1 MGTKPHHSKINMKAF
16 TTLATLLGVTYA
28 TPIQQ
33 IQYGSTGLQHSG
45 VSMMTNQKMHPMST
59 QHMTMT
65 TKPMMKVVAEMP
77 QPVVNPNQYHLKDNL
92 GNYAFGYSTQN
103 SEMAEEGNAQLKKG
117 HFANIM
123 ADGKLRRLDYIADN
137 QGFHILRDTADN
149 TGKYIKREAETSVE
163 PDLIST
169 RMTSYMDSSSLRN
182 DNNMHQMSN
191 NQMGRDM
198 SSRMMQRNK
207 QPTSNMY
214 RANNLMGRDMSTMNM
229 MDNDMSSMNNM
240 MARDMSSMNILGHG
254 ISSMNKM
261 GRDMSSRYNMMGQ
274 DISSINKMSQGLN
287 NMMGHD
293 ISSMNM
299 MGRDMS
305 SMNMMGR
312 DMYSRNNMMG
322 RDMTSRNNMMNLD
335 NMMGHDMSSRNN
347 MMGPDMSSRN
357 NMVGHDMST
366 NQMSQEMSSNLMG
379 RDMYSNQMLSSNTM
393 GLDMN
398 RMAPPNT
405 MSQRM
410 QIETMPSQSLNRFF

>member
-16 TTLATLLGVTYA
+16 TTLAALLGATYA

-45 VSMMTNQKMHPMST
+45 VSMMTNQKMHPMAT
-59 QHMTMT
+59 QHMTMAT
-65 TKPMMKVVAEMP
+65 NPMMKVVSEMP
-77 QPVVNPNQYHLKDNL
+77 QPVVNPNQYHLKDSF

-123 ADGKLRRLDYIADN
+123 ADGKLRRVDYIADN

-163 PDLIST
+163 PDLVRT

-182 DNNMHQMSN
+182 DNMHKMGN
-191 NQMGRDM
+191 NQMGQDM
-198 SSRMMQRNK
+198 SSSMMRRNNK
-207 QPTSNMY
+207 LNSNLY
-214 RANNLMGRDMSTMNM
+214 RANNLMGRDMSTINM
-229 MDNDMSSMNNM
+229 LGNDMSSMNN
-240 MARDMSSMNILGHG
+240 I
-254 ISSMNKM
+254 
-261 GRDMSSRYNMMGQ
+261 GRDMSSINMLGRDMT
-274 DISSINKMSQGLN
+274 SI
-287 NMMGHD
+287 D
-293 ISSMNM
+293 M

-312 DMYSRNNMMG
+312 DMSSRNNIIG
-322 RDMTSRNNMMNLD
+322 QGKVN
-335 NMMGHDMSSRNN
+335 NMMGHDMSSMNVMGREMLSRNN
-347 MMGPDMSSRN
+347 MMGQGMVNNTMDNDMYSMN
-357 NMVGHDMST
+357 AMGHGMST
-366 NQMSQEMSSNLMG
+366 SQMGQEMSSNLMG
-379 RDMYSNQMLSSNTM
+379 RDMHSNKMVSSNMM
-393 GLDMN
+393 GHDMS
-398 RMAPPNT
+398 RMTPLNS

>member
-16 TTLATLLGVTYA
+16 TTLAALLGA
-28 TPIQQ
+28 TNASPIQQ
-33 IQYGSTGLQHSG
+33 NQYGSTGLQHSG
-45 VSMMTNQKMHPMST
+45 VTMMTNQKMHPTST

-163 PDLIST
+163 PDLIRT
-169 RMTSYMDSSSLRN
+169 RMSSYMDSSSLRN

-198 SSRMMQRNK
+198 SSSMMQRNK
-207 QPTSNMY
+207 QLTSNMY

-229 MDNDMSSMNNM
+229 MDSDMSSMNM
-240 MARDMSSMNILGHG
+240 MGHG
-254 ISSMNKM
+254 ITSMNKM

-305 SMNMMGR
+305 S
-312 DMYSRNNMMG
+312 RNNMMG
-322 RDMTSRNNMMNLD
+322 R
-335 NMMGHDMSSRNN
+335 DMSSRNN
-347 MMGPDMSSRN
+347 MMG
-357 NMVGHDMST
+357 
-366 NQMSQEMSSNLMG
+366 Q
-379 RDMYSNQMLSSNTM
+379 
-393 GLDMN
+393 GLDNM
-398 RMAPPNT
+398 M
-405 MSQRM
+405 
-410 QIETMPSQSLNRFF
+410 

>member
-1 MGTKPHHSKINMKAF
+1 MGSLLIKPFSCTHPPTKPHHSKIIMKAF

-28 TPIQQ
+28 SPIQP

-45 VSMMTNQKMHPMST
+45 ISVMTNQKMHPMSN
-59 QHMTMT
+59 QHMTMST
-65 TKPMMKVVAEMP
+65 NPMMKVAAEMP

-123 ADGKLRRLDYIADN
+123 ADGKMRRVDYIADN

-198 SSRMMQRNK
+198 SSSMKQRNN
-207 QPTSNMY
+207 QLTSNMY
-214 RANNLMGRDMSTMNM
+214 RANNMMGLDMSSMNLLGRDMSSLNRMGNAKSSMNNILGNNLSTMNMMGRDMSFM
-229 MDNDMSSMNNM
+229 
-240 MARDMSSMNILGHG
+240 
-254 ISSMNKM
+254 
-261 GRDMSSRYNMMGQ
+261 
-274 DISSINKMSQGLN
+274 

-293 ISSMNM
+293 ISSRNNMMGQGLDNM

-305 SMNMMGR
+305 SRNNVIGR
-312 DMYSRNNMMG
+312 DMLSRNNMMG
-322 RDMTSRNNMMNLD
+322 R
-335 NMMGHDMSSRNN
+335 
-347 MMGPDMSSRN
+347 
-357 NMVGHDMST
+357 DMST

-398 RMAPPNT
+398 RMAPSNT

>member
-1 MGTKPHHSKINMKAF
+1 MGSLLIKPFSCTHPPTKPHHSKIIMKAF

-28 TPIQQ
+28 SPIQP

-45 VSMMTNQKMHPMST
+45 ISVMTNQKMHPMSN
-59 QHMTMT
+59 QHMTMST
-65 TKPMMKVVAEMP
+65 NPMMKVVAEMP
-77 QPVVNPNQYHLKDNL
+77 QPVVNPNQYHLKDSF

-123 ADGKLRRLDYIADN
+123 ADGKMRRVDYIADN

-198 SSRMMQRNK
+198 SSSMKQRNN
-207 QPTSNMY
+207 QLTSNMY
-214 RANNLMGRDMSTMNM
+214 RANNMMGLDMSLMNLLGRDMSSLNRMGNAKSSMNNILGNNLSTMNMMGRDMSFM
-229 MDNDMSSMNNM
+229 
-240 MARDMSSMNILGHG
+240 
-254 ISSMNKM
+254 
-261 GRDMSSRYNMMGQ
+261 
-274 DISSINKMSQGLN
+274 

-293 ISSMNM
+293 ISSRNNMMGQGLDNM

-305 SMNMMGR
+305 SRNNVIGR
-312 DMYSRNNMMG
+312 DMLSRNNMMG
-322 RDMTSRNNMMNLD
+322 R
-335 NMMGHDMSSRNN
+335 
-347 MMGPDMSSRN
+347 DMSSRN

-393 GLDMN
+393 GLDIN
-398 RMAPPNT
+398 RMAPSNT

-410 QIETMPSQSLNRFF
+410 HIETMPSQLFNRFF